1 MRIRMIYGIAAAI
14 AALNVCFGSLGLC
27 NSIDSA
33 PSVKDVVT
41 VEFASAD
48 DAAKAT
54 LTPTALPVGKTL
66 ALSARWDDTNWNH
79 RLMNKTM
86 SENGWKAT
94 YYLNAIDDH
103 FVKHIIQPIVA
114 NGSGVGSHTNTHPSL
129 NLTTPNAMFYQILN
143 NRVTLEAAT
152 DQCVVG
158 FTFPNG
164 LSPSIA
170 DPDSIGKMARC
181 LLRSEMHTISESE
194 RVFNEL
200 NLDKSEMVA
209 CYLFGA
215 NDRDP
220 QAEVFNREFQG
231 GLDRLAAGKL
241 DFCGPYFVLGVHAW
255 QNQSGKDGFDRLSK
269 IITTQ
274 SNRPDVWYCNNNEY
288 AAYRLTSLNCKI
300 QKVGQS
306 ADGKTVTFEIVRPA
320 PFILGAAVD
329 QGFKVEPAPK
339 SVVCKD
345 ALTVSDQGEFMLP
358 TNGSVPAVIGCANE
372 SNGFVSPKFPGLR
385 FEIQLDAKTNRICG
399 SLKNETGAAL
409 SDADFAFRL
418 PLKWETGVIRKSLQ
432 ELTGKDQLNDG
443 EDASFCFP
451 LGAFSSDPQFNDD
464 DLYCVC
470 EMNFQQ
476 DGQKRLYSECTVR
489 QPFTPKA
496 LPRDIALFTG
506 CVAES
511 DLTDE
516 TFAPLSAPGAE
527 LKAVN
532 ETPFG
537 QWRPTVSNAQ
547 TAAYVV
553 EAAKKFENDVKQP
566 SLVYAFEF
574 TCPDGADAPVA
585 CVLKS
590 NLKSQMKYVWLNGK
604 RLELDKDGAFTA
616 APGVNRILVG
626 LTDGWTYYIRKCE
639 LYIATQDGKPVECRR
654 ISTGE

>member
-1 MRIRMIYGIAAAI
+1 MKTRMIYGIAAAI
-14 AALNVCFGSLGLC
+14 AALNACFASLGLC
-27 NSIDSA
+27 NSLDSA
-33 PSVKDVVT
+33 PTVKDVVIIK
-41 VEFASAD
+41 FASVE

-54 LTPTALPVGKTL
+54 LTPTVLPVGKTL

-79 RLMNKTM
+79 RHIDKAMN
-86 SENGWKAT
+86 ENGWKAT
-94 YYLNAIDDH
+94 FYLNSIDDNYVQH
-103 FVKHIIQPIVA
+103 VVKPFVAH
-114 NGSGVGSHTNTHPSL
+114 GSSIGSHTNNHPSL

-164 LSPSIA
+164 LDSSIA
-170 DPDSIGKMARC
+170 DPDSLGKMARC
-181 LLRSEMHTISESE
+181 LLRSEMHTIAEPE
-194 RVFNEL
+194 YVFKPL

-209 CYLFGA
+209 CWLFRA
-215 NDRDP
+215 DDRNP

-231 GLDRLAAGKL
+231 GLDRLDAGRL
-241 DFCGPYFVLGVHAW
+241 DFCGPYFVLGIHAW
-255 QNQSGKDGFDRLSK
+255 QNQSGDDGFDRLSK
-269 IITTQ
+269 IIATQ

-300 QKVGQS
+300 RKV
-306 ADGKTVTFEIVRPA
+306 ALLKDGKAVKFEIVRPA
-320 PFILGAAVD
+320 PYILGAAVD

-339 SVVCKD
+339 SVTCQE
-345 ALTVSDQGEFMLP
+345 ALTVSDNGEFMLP
-358 TNGSVPAVIGCANE
+358 ANGAVPSTIGRANE
-372 SNGFVSPKFPGLR
+372 SNGFVSPKIPGLR
-385 FEIQLDAKTNRICG
+385 FEIQLDTKTNRICG
-399 SLKNETGAAL
+399 SLKNETGAVL

-432 ELTGKDQLNDG
+432 ELTGKDQLNNG

-451 LGAFSSDPQFNDD
+451 LGAFSTAPQFNDD

-489 QPFTPKA
+489 QPFVPKA
-496 LPRDIALFTG
+496 LPRDVALFTG

-516 TFAPLSAPGAE
+516 TFAPLSAPDAE
-527 LKAVN
+527 LKPVN
-532 ETPFG
+532 DTPFG

-553 EAAKKFENDVKQP
+553 EAAKEFENGVEQP
-566 SLVYAFEF
+566 TLVYAFEF

-590 NLKSQMKYVWLNGK
+590 NLKNRMKYVWLNGK
-604 RLELDKDGAFTA
+604 RIEPDKDGSFTA